1 VSVTKQIEQLGP
13 GKEEKDGDKL
23 LSLVE
28 QLNRE
33 LAISEAAENTR
44 VPKLS
49 TSKQTSRI
57 SPKWHKGQPSIF
69 WASRATWW
77 VDTPS
82 KWCERGDVARH

>member
-1 VSVTKQIEQLGP
+1 VSVTKQIEQLCRQV
-13 GKEEKDGDKL
+13 KEEKDGDKL

-49 TSKQTSRI
+49 TSNPDQPDK
-57 SPKWHKGQPSIF
+57 PK
-69 WASRATWW
+69 
-77 VDTPS
+77 
-82 KWCERGDVARH
+82 VAQGAALDFLGIARNLVG